1 MRLEINNKKKCEQ
14 FNYIFTNLKYFTDK
28 VVLHISDEKIYL
40 QGMDNNH
47 ICVYE
52 LTLTSS
58 WFTKYEVTE
67 SETICIP
74 LGIFTKIL
82 HIHNEKQ
89 YIIIYNDDNDN
100 LDIEYKTMSSES
112 KNENKDEN
120 KDDSGLCKGVFDKYF
135 RIPLMDMDTDMMHI
149 PDTDYEV
156 DIEMDSTRFKGLID
170 ELSNFNETLNIG
182 CDENNVTLESTSIE
196 GSMKTVINMDD
207 IELLAVVEDKEV
219 NTSFGI
225 KYIANMCQF
234 HKISSNCSIHI
245 SEGMPLMMKY
255 EMDDDCHI
263 QFHVAPKIM
272 DD

>member
-1 MRLEINNKKKCEQ
+1 MRIEINDKKKCEQ

-28 VVLHISDEKIYL
+28 VVLHVSEEKIYL

-52 LTLTSS
+52 VSLSSS
-58 WFTKYEVTE
+58 WFTKYEVIE
-67 SETICIP
+67 AETICIP
-74 LGIFTKIL
+74 LSIFTKIL
-82 HIHNEKQ
+82 QIHNEKQ
-89 YIIIYNDDNDN
+89 YIIIYNEDNDS
-100 LDIEYKTMSSES
+100 LDIEYKTMYS
-112 KNENKDEN
+112 ENKDEIN
-120 KDDSGLCKGVFDKYF
+120 KPDNNLSKGIFDKYF
-135 RIPLMDMDTDMMHI
+135 QIPLMDMDTDMLQI

-156 DIEMDSTRFKGLID
+156 DIEMESKRFKGLID
-170 ELSNFNETLNIG
+170 ELSNFNETLNIN
-182 CDENNVTLESTSIE
+182 CDENQVTLESKSME
-196 GSMKTVINMDD
+196 GSMKTIINMDD

-234 HKISSNCSIHI
+234 HKLSSNCSIHI
-245 SEGMPLMMKY
+245 SEDMPLMMKF

-263 QFHVAPKIM
+263 QFHVAPKIN